1 VPLTG
6 NVQAFLEVA
15 GKMGETANRAQL
27 SPALAA
33 EFENLQLIDL
43 FT

>member
-1 VPLTG
+1 
-6 NVQAFLEVA
+6 
-15 GKMGETANRAQL
+15 MGETPNRAQL

-43 FT
+43 LTRKRAGRKTLTLSLY

>member
-1 VPLTG
+1 
-6 NVQAFLEVA
+6 VQAFLEVA
-15 GKMGETANRAQL
+15 GKMGETQGRAQL
-27 SPALAA
+27 SPVLAA